1 MTKKNP
7 YEVIKHRH
15 ITEKTN
21 MLGNLKTAES
31 NLSLKRCKS
40 PKYVFIVD
48 RKASKQEIAL
58 AFQEIYKENDV
69 KVIGV
74 NTINIPAKR
83 RRFRGHVG
91 YKSAFK
97 KAVITL
103 RPDDNLDNV

>member
-15 ITEKTN
+15 ITEKSN
-21 MLGNLKTAES
+21 MLGSLKTAES

-40 PKYVFIVD
+40 PKYVYIVD
-48 RKASKQEIAL
+48 RKANKQEIAS
-58 AFQEIYKENDV
+58 AFEEIYKENNI
-69 KVIGV
+69 KVVGV

-91 YKSAFK
+91 FKSAFK
-97 KAVITL
+97 KAIITL
-103 RPDDNLDNV
+103 RPDDSLDNG